1 MIQLAQKYNPQ
12 EVENGKYDS
21 WLKESYF
28 TAGDKTKSPYSIVL
42 PPPNVT
48 GKLHIGHAL
57 NTTLQDVM
65 ARFKRLQGYDVCFV
79 AGMDHAG
86 IATQAKVEQKMREN
100 GINKYE
106 IGREKFLEKAW
117 EWKVEYAETIHNQWA
132 KMGLSLDYTK
142 ERFTLDSGLNDAV
155 KKVFVTLYEKGYLYR
170 GEKIINWD
178 PAQKTALSNIE
189 VIYKETKS
197 CMYYFKYKELKNI

>member
-65 ARFKRLQGYDVCFV
+65 ARFKRLQGFDVCFV

-86 IATQAKVEQKMREN
+86 IATQAVVERKLRGM
-100 GINKYE
+100 GIDKYD
-106 IGREKFLEKAW
+106 I
-117 EWKVEYAETIHNQWA
+117 
-132 KMGLSLDYTK
+132 
-142 ERFTLDSGLNDAV
+142 
-155 KKVFVTLYEKGYLYR
+155 
-170 GEKIINWD
+170 
-178 PAQKTALSNIE
+178 
-189 VIYKETKS
+189 VI
-197 CMYYFKYKELKNI
+197 